1 MEGIPLHPRRPGP
14 DQAADSRT
22 TAELVRAAS
31 RDVYSGWSVPQSDR
45 DPGSVAERAIEAQ
58 ITAASEGRKPLY
70 YEPWGDEYVAAKFV
84 DAYRKV
90 LADDVVI
97 DCRNGFLYIYRPEAV
112 IPILDSD
119 LGFYRRKGE
128 SDFDSIARV
137 SEEHSNGEL
146 LGYGA
151 RSMME
156 RPAQEVKIYKGDH
169 LILYFFVSAP
179 GYKEAAYFA
188 NERALD
194 FSRAFGWEDVRYEII
209 GRE

>member
-31 RDVYSGWSVPQSDR
+31 RDVYSGWSVPAGDG
-45 DPGSVAERAIEAQ
+45 DPGESQQRAVEAQ
-58 ITAASEGRKPLY
+58 IVAAAEGRKPLY
-70 YEPWGDEYVAAKFV
+70 FDPWGEMFSEAFAE
-84 DAYRKV
+84 AYRKV
-90 LADDVVI
+90 LPSDVTVEARGGMLFVYKEDVV
-97 DCRNGFLYIYRPEAV
+97 RV
-112 IPILDSD
+112 IL
-119 LGFYRRKGE
+119 E
-128 SDFDSIARV
+128 SDPDFYLQNGETILESIARV
-137 SEEHSNGEL
+137 SAAGENGEL

-156 RPAQEVKIYKGDH
+156 RPAHEVKIYKGVH
-169 LILYFFVSAP
+169 LMLYFFVSAP
-179 GYKEAAYFA
+179 GYKEAAFCA

-209 GRE
+209 ARE